1 MKLSHSKKAINTY
14 GRTCNFATKLALY
27 IRGKNLKISGI
38 FRTFTVAMGNR
49 ARTLDEQI
57 ALLQSRGMEISDIEK
72 AKEVLLDVGYY
83 RLGFYWFPFEKS
95 CPPHQRRNHE
105 FKTGANFDDAVKLYY
120 FDYALRNILQKYITR
135 IEVNFRTFLVY
146 TISNKYNK
154 LSTWFVSSRV
164 VDRDYIL
171 SFDTEVYTDKFK
183 RNKFIAAHHRNHI
196 NDRYAPAWKTLEFMT
211 LGSNIALY
219 KSLLDLDD
227 KKAIA
232 HHFGVTYTNIF
243 ENYLDVVRCVR
254 NTCAHGGLLYDIAL
268 YPLIRRGPAN
278 VTGNERKR
286 LYGALKVV
294 GYLLKQVSENRVADY
309 EKEVEELVNKYATTP
324 AIKSV
329 LHQSSGFPI

>member
-1 MKLSHSKKAINTY
+1 MGRKAI
-14 GRTCNFATKLALY
+14 
-27 IRGKNLKISGI
+27 
-38 FRTFTVAMGNR
+38 
-49 ARTLDEQI
+49 TLDEQI
-57 ALLQSRGMEISDIEK
+57 NLLRSRGMIITDEEK

-83 RLGFYWFPFEKS
+83 RLGFYWFPFEKP
-95 CPPHQRRNHE
+95 CPRNQQRTHE
-105 FKTGANFDDAVKLYY
+105 FVDGANFDDAVKLYY

-135 IEVNFRTFLVY
+135 IEVNFRTYLVY
-146 TISNKYNK
+146 LISNKYDT
-154 LSTWFVSSRV
+154 LPTWFVSPRV
-164 VDRDYIL
+164 VDRDYI
-171 SFDTEVYTDKFK
+171 SCFDSEVYTDKFK

-227 KKAIA
+227 KKDISK
-232 HHFGVTYTNIF
+232 HFGITYTNIF

-268 YPLIRRGPAN
+268 YPLIRLGPAN
-278 VTGNERKR
+278 VSGNERKK

-294 GYLLKQVSENRVADY
+294 GFLLKQVSANRASDF
-309 EKEVEELVNKYATTP
+309 EKEVEALKNKYAVTP

-329 LHQSSGFPI
+329 LRKNSGFPV

>member
-1 MKLSHSKKAINTY
+1 
-14 GRTCNFATKLALY
+14 
-27 IRGKNLKISGI
+27 
-38 FRTFTVAMGNR
+38 MGNR
-49 ARTLDEQI
+49 ARTLDQQI

-95 CPPHQRRNHE
+95 CPANQRRTHE
-105 FKTGANFDDAVKLYY
+105 FKAGANFDDAVKLYY

-135 IEVNFRTFLVY
+135 IEVNFRTYIVY
-146 TISNKYNK
+146 TISNKYST
-154 LSTWFVSSRV
+154 LPTWFVSSRV
-164 VDRDYIL
+164 VGRDYIS

-183 RNKFIAAHHRNHI
+183 RNKFIAAHHKNHI

-227 KKAIA
+227 KMAIA
-232 HHFGVTYTNIF
+232 EHFGVTYTNIF

-278 VTGNERKR
+278 VTGDARKR

-294 GYLLKQVSENRVADY
+294 GYLLKQVSANRAADF
-309 EKEVEELVNKYATTP
+309 EREVEDLKNKYATTP
-324 AIKSV
+324 ALKAV
-329 LHQSSGFPI
+329 LHQNSGFPK